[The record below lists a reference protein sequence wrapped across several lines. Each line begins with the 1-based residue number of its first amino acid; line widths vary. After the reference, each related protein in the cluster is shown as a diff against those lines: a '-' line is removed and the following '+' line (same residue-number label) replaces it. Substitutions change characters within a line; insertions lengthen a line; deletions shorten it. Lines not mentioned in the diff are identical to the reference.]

1 MQHFEI
7 SMLNMFW
14 LNNNVNLN
22 SITIIIIQ
30 QGCIK

>member
-22 SITIIIIQ
+22 SIIIIIIQ
-30 QGCIK
+30 QGCI